1 MSDKY
6 NKEQPSVLQKIQ
18 NQTGCLLLVIGV
30 AMLAFVL
37 TDLFSSGGSLFGGS
51 SANSVGSIAGE
62 EISYQE
68 YDTRFQEIKNTV
80 LTNNPGFQFNA
91 AAEQQ
96 YRQQTWDLLVE
107 EKIENAQYEELGLA
121 ISPAELED
129 LTVGNNTHPQ
139 IQQSFRDP
147 ESGEFNKLRLIRFL
161 KEDVNN
167 NPQAKASWDEFQKQ
181 FTKGLVKEKYNTLLT
196 SSFYSTQLDAT
207 NEIRQENQT
216 FNAEVVSLA
225 YASVPDSTISVS
237 DSELK
242 SYIKEHKSQFEQRAS
257 RDIEFI
263 SLKVV
268 PSKADSMRLL
278 ENIAASK
285 EKFAET
291 EDDSAFVSLMNS
303 ERLFTNRFS
312 TRGSFDPSVEE
323 MLFNAPVGEVVGPYQ
338 NNGIYSLYK
347 VVEEGTDT
355 LPSRRGSHIYFRVS
369 GTDTAAAIADAREVI
384 SKINSGSTTFEAEA
398 QSRNV
403 DATRSTGGDMG
414 WVRQESFQFPKRLV
428 NRLMTAPQGSMVVVN
443 SDRGVHILKATS
455 PVSTKTIKVAEL
467 AQSLYPSTDTDGEYY
482 RTAGD
487 FLTKLGGDKSFEEV
501 AESMGLTKRVASKIE
516 EKERRIPG
524 ITNGNIV
531 ARWLFDPDTEEGDIS
546 TILDIDDN
554 YIVARVTK
562 IREAGLPDVDDV
574 RSEVETFVRNEKKAE
589 QLEEKFEAVMDKA
602 KTADELAKALETTV
616 AKAPAVGFNTGSIP
630 YIGNDPKIVGSIMG
644 TTTGKRSDIV
654 KGTNAV
660 AVVYTLSENQFELP
674 EISAKQME
682 LNQTANM
689 RYASSYVDALLEKYE
704 VKDQRYRF
712 YD

>member
-18 NQTGCLLLVIGV
+18 NQTGCLLLVIGI

-51 SANSVGSIAGE
+51 SANSVGVIAGE
-62 EISYQE
+62 EIGYQD
-68 YDTRFQEIKNTV
+68 YDARYQEIKNTV
-80 LTNNPGFQFNA
+80 LMNNPGFQFNA

-107 EKIENAQYEELGLA
+107 EKIENKQYDALGLA
-121 ISPAELED
+121 VSPAELED

-167 NPQAKASWDEFQKQ
+167 NPQAKSSWDEFQRQ
-181 FTKGLVKEKYNTLLT
+181 FTKGLVKEKYNTLL
-196 SSFYSTQLDAT
+196 SSTFYATQLDAT
-207 NEIRQENQT
+207 NEIRKENQT
-216 FNAEVVSLA
+216 YNAEVVSLA

-237 DSELK
+237 DAEIK
-242 SYIKEHKSQFEQRAS
+242 SYINAHKSQFQQDAS

-278 ENIAASK
+278 ENIAMSR

-303 ERLFTNRFS
+303 ERLFNNRFS
-312 TRGSFDPSVEE
+312 TRGSFDPRVEE
-323 MLFNAPVGEVVGPYQ
+323 VLFNTPVGEVVGPYE
-338 NNGIYSLYK
+338 NNGLYSLYK
-347 VVEEGTDT
+347 VVEEGTDS
-355 LPSRRGSHIYFRVS
+355 LKSRKGSHIYFRVS
-369 GTDTAAAIADAREVI
+369 GEDTAAAIADAREVI
-384 SKINSGSTTFEAEA
+384 AKINSGSTTFEQEA
-398 QSRNV
+398 GNRNV
-403 DATRSTGGDMG
+403 DATRNLGGDMG
-414 WVRQESFQFPKRLV
+414 WVREESFQFPKQLIS
-428 NRLMTAPQGSMVVVN
+428 RLMTAPEGSMVVVK

-482 RTAGD
+482 RTAGE
-487 FLTKLGGDKSFEEV
+487 FLTKLNSNQSFEEV

-516 EKERRIPG
+516 EKDRRIPG
-524 ITNGNIV
+524 IANGNIV
-531 ARWLFDPDTEEGDIS
+531 ARWLFDADTEEGDVS

-562 IREAGLPDVDDV
+562 IREEGLPEVEDV

-589 QLEEKFEAVMDKA
+589 QLVEKFEGAIDKA
-602 KTADELAKALETTV
+602 QTADELAKALETVV
-616 AKAPAVGFNTGSIP
+616 AKAPAVGYNTGSVP
-630 YIGNDPKIVGSIMG
+630 YIGNDPIIIGSIMG
-644 TTTGKRSDIV
+644 TPTGKRSEIIE
-654 KGTNAV
+654 GANAV

-674 EISAKQME
+674 EISSKQDE

-689 RYASSYVDALLEKYE
+689 RYASSYVEALLDKYE